1 MPLMTAAAVVVA
13 AHASPFCIAAAF
25 NLQQQQQQQ
34 QRSNNNPRE
43 SATSSSVNTNND
55 PMELLPQL
63 HTYQKPRQKR
73 RPLSR
78 PRKPRFYWHD
88 EENVKKELISFW
100 DELNVPIHKY
110 NPQQSPPIPS
120 EFLLN
125 HFNRND
131 LRWGI
136 AQFGGREHLSH
147 VFGGAIII
155 PGKWKEAKELDI
167 IQSILPLVD
176 DDDRGNSKRSTR
188 RKSVSRATNNN
199 NDDDAHN
206 KEPLAAMVDQS
217 TAKPRKQFWT
227 KEQAICDL
235 YSYLDNYKKYKSR
248 PSVWMPQL
256 SELKH
261 EEYSK
266 LFNACSRFKKLPH
279 GAEFANLRSQRLS
292 DENASIEYVAG
303 LVPFK
308 EWRFF
313 ESQLQLFVELQHY
326 LNLHH
331 NGSEEVFPDP
341 ADVKSHGHEQL
352 SMLIRNHGG
361 KQLLA
366 QKLDM
371 MLVSKVSIQS
381 WGPFSLDFAIDLL
394 QFIRERY
401 VTMSPP
407 LPYPVISMP
416 SERDLKR
423 FGYEDLCQKCER
435 FGGYE
440 NVARRLGLS
449 FFDAGKQHQLD
460 EEMIRGAKKL
470 WKKRNA

>member
-1 MPLMTAAAVVVA
+1 MVSLFLPLITAVVA
-13 AHASPFCIAAAF
+13 PHCTAF
-25 NLQQQQQQQ
+25 NLHFLSSRRQ
-34 QRSNNNPRE
+34 SIKIIRE
-43 SATSSSVNTNND
+43 SDAATSSFDTKNSTTND
-55 PMELLPQL
+55 HVELLPQL
-63 HTYQKPRQKR
+63 YTYQKPRQKR
-73 RPLSR
+73 RPQTTRTR

-88 EENVKKELISFW
+88 EENVRKELQSFW
-100 DELNVPIHKY
+100 DELNIPINQFY
-110 NPQQSPPIPS
+110 PNQPPPIPS

-125 HFNRND
+125 HFNRHD

-136 AQFGGREHLSH
+136 AQFGGRENLSYALE
-147 VFGGAIII
+147 GAIII

-167 IQSILPLVD
+167 IKSLLPVIAKHHTRECETRTNND
-176 DDDRGNSKRSTR
+176 DYASNKQPLIAIVPS
-188 RKSVSRATNNN
+188 TNNN
-199 NDDDAHN
+199 NASTK
-206 KEPLAAMVDQS
+206 KE
-217 TAKPRKQFWT
+217 FWS
-227 KEQAICDL
+227 KEKAIRDL
-235 YSYLDNYKKYKSR
+235 YCYLDTYKKYKSR

-261 EEYSK
+261 EGFSK
-266 LFNACSRFKKLPH
+266 LFNACSRFTKLPD
-279 GAEFANLRSQRLS
+279 GALFASMHSQRLS
-292 DENASIEYVAG
+292 DGNASIESMAG

-331 NGSEEVFPDP
+331 NGSEDIFPDP
-341 ADVKSHGHEQL
+341 VDVKSRGHEQL
-352 SMLIRNHGG
+352 SVLIRSHGG

-371 MLVSKVSIQS
+371 ELTSIISIQS
-381 WGPFSLDFAIDLL
+381 WGPFSLDFAIELL

-407 LPYPVISMP
+407 LSYPVLSMP

-423 FGYEDLCQKCER
+423 FGREDLCLKVEA
-435 FGGYE
+435 FGGFE

-449 FFDAGKQHQLD
+449 FFDACKQQELD
-460 EEMIRGAKKL
+460 EQMIRRAKKL
-470 WKKRNA
+470 WKKRNESLPNF